1 MSASILGDVH
11 FTLLLRDAVL
21 KQLILK
27 SLVVVI
33 NGSLESLLLVSQ
45 DRKQLLFRGQYMR
58 LWILNLVD
66 LDYGM

>member
-1 MSASILGDVH
+1 MSASILGGVH

-33 NGSLESLLLVSQ
+33 NSSLESLLLVSQ
-45 DRKQLLFRGQYMR
+45 GRKQLLFHGQHMR
-58 LWILNLVD
+58 LWILNLINRD
-66 LDYGM
+66 SGM